1 MPVKWVSQCWQ
12 KVHRLLADLSQAEAC
27 AEWVVDFAPPDQCS
41 EQGYAVLPEDVAAME
56 SAVTLSARG
65 SKVRFESA
73 FPDRRFQTNLS
84 ALTVSCFRNVR
95 FRVAPVKIADTPF
108 PAVIENRVKLR
119 RLRYPRSSQREI
131 MPVLPYDEGN
141 WAHCL
146 QDVLPILAVLRS
158 YLRERPNIVIMIIR
172 PDFDVGV
179 LLRAM
184 GIPNPVMFFESG
196 TYACAKLHRVSFAP
210 NATVYFWPPRLFRA
224 FAACLQIDPRP
235 EKYLIHISR
244 SDVATRRV
252 RNESE
257 LERLLREKAR
267 QRGIEYLKFNPA
279 RQPLTDSMALFRS
292 AAVIVAPHGGANYHA
307 VFSRAETLFIE
318 FCMTR
323 ELHCLA
329 NVALS
334 LNLNYWLVPIDAD
347 KYCPDFD
354 APLAKVAKIIDA
366 EMVAAGPG
374 RSHQEGCPE

>member
-1 MPVKWVSQCWQ
+1 
-12 KVHRLLADLSQAEAC
+12 
-27 AEWVVDFAPPDQCS
+27 
-41 EQGYAVLPEDVAAME
+41 VLPEDVAAMK

-65 SKVRFESA
+65 SKVRFEST

-84 ALTVSCFRNVR
+84 ALTVSCFRDVR

-108 PAVIENRVKLR
+108 PAVLENRVKLR

-131 MPVLPYDEGN
+131 MPVLPYNEGN
-141 WAHCL
+141 WAHCI

-172 PDFDVGV
+172 PDFDVEV

-196 TYACAKLHRVSFAP
+196 TYACARLHRVSFAP
-210 NATVYFWPPRLFRA
+210 NSTVYFWPPRLFRE
-224 FAACLQIDPRP
+224 FAASFQIKPRP
-235 EKYLIHISR
+235 RKYLIHISR
-244 SDVATRRV
+244 FDVATRRV
-252 RNESE
+252 RNEPE
-257 LERLLREKAR
+257 LERLLLQKAE
-267 QRGIEYLKFNPA
+267 QLGIDYLKFNRTHHSLA
-279 RQPLTDSMALFRS
+279 EAMELFRA

-318 FCMTR
+318 FCMAR

-329 NVALS
+329 NIALS

-347 KYCPDFD
+347 KHCPDFD

-366 EMVAAGPG
+366 EMVTTGPG
-374 RSHQEGCPE
+374 PLDQRGRGESDSARSAEGL